1 MLHFEK
7 QTCGGEDKK
16 CDIVMCNCFILQ
28 HVHAVF
34 PYPAS
39 VIQVLINEK
48 IKVFI
53 SAFLHFS
60 LASRLKIKASCS
72 QFQFIQV
79 RLKSAKCHQDFSWPP
94 KHPTPA
100 TSA

>member
-1 MLHFEK
+1 
-7 QTCGGEDKK
+7 
-16 CDIVMCNCFILQ
+16 MCNCFILQ

-48 IKVFI
+48 IEKIKVFI

-60 LASRLKIKASCS
+60 LASRL
-72 QFQFIQV
+72 
-79 RLKSAKCHQDFSWPP
+79 
-94 KHPTPA
+94 
-100 TSA
+100 